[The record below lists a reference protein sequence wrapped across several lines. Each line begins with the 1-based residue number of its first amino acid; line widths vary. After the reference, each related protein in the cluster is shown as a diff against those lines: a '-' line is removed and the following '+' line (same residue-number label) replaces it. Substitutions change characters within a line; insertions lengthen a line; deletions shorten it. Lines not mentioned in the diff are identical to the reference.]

1 LRIYGRLANDKDR
14 DGEFTDGEFVE
25 LTKEIFSTFD
35 LVQEENLEF
44 KLNTE
49 KFNASTAKRKIEA
62 LIAKIVDA
70 EKEYEDELSKWEME
84 QQFGGSE
91 EEPTYSDEDEGDFDD
106 YLSGL
111 GISKAKDTESKE
123 EEEEDDLD
131 TLLDKL
137 SAAKT
142 EEERE
147 AIKKKLDKLTESL
160 SEDGKRIYG
169 IEIERILEATKYQI
183 RRK

>member
-1 LRIYGRLANDKDR
+1 MVQEAKL
-14 DGEFTDGEFVE
+14 EFT
-25 LTKEIFSTFD
+25 
-35 LVQEENLEF
+35 
-44 KLNTE
+44 LNTE
-49 KFNASTAKRKIEA
+49 KFNASPAKRKIESI
-62 LIAKIVDA
+62 IAEIVNV

-84 QQFGGSE
+84 QKFGGSTE
-91 EEPTYSDEDEGDFDD
+91 EEPKYSDEDEGDFDD

-111 GISKAKDTESKE
+111 GISKAKDVENTE
-123 EEEEDDLD
+123 EEDEDDLD

-142 EEERE
+142 DEERD

-160 SEDGKRIYG
+160 SVDGKRIYD
-169 IEIERILEATKYQI
+169 IEVERILESTKHHT

>member
-1 LRIYGRLANDKDR
+1 MRANEKKLTR
-14 DGEFTDGEFVE
+14 DE
-25 LTKEIFSTFD
+25 
-35 LVQEENLEF
+35 
-44 KLNTE
+44 
-49 KFNASTAKRKIEA
+49 RKA

-70 EKEYEDELSKWEME
+70 EKEYENELSKWEME

-91 EEPTYSDEDEGDFDD
+91 EEPAYLDEDEGDFDD

-111 GISKAKDTESKE
+111 GISKAKDVETTE

-137 SAAKT
+137 FAAKT
-142 EEERE
+142 DEERE
-147 AIKKKLDKLTESL
+147 AIKRKLDKLQESL

-169 IEIERILEATKYQI
+169 IEIERILESTKHHT